1 MKKIWWG
8 SPLSWQTYD
17 VYWMSLSHILFGLRF
32 FENVLKTIFRNVL
45 IPESVNFSR
54 RDSVQLLADAQWSY
68 YGTRMKEKRRYDH
81 SLTSYLRKFAK
92 NQFSSDFKGFLQITL
107 QGEVVP
113 HFLLRPC
120 GIIWPLRIRQRRNF
134 VNDIFQKFVARLPFG
149 LQCPIKVHIVAFL

>member
-1 MKKIWWG
+1 MSSKIMKKIWWG

-17 VYWMSLSHILFGLRF
+17 VYWMSLSRILFGLRF

-68 YGTRMKEKRRYDH
+68 YDTRMKEKRNMTTPWQVVWEN
-81 SLTSYLRKFAK
+81 LQK
-92 NQFSSDFKGFLQITL
+92 NQFLINFYGFSLTTL
-107 QGEVVP
+107 QGEVVS

-120 GIIWPLRIRQRRNF
+120 PIIWPLRIRQQLNGICTIKINRFRN
-134 VNDIFQKFVARLPFG
+134 
-149 LQCPIKVHIVAFL
+149 

>member
-1 MKKIWWG
+1 
-8 SPLSWQTYD
+8 
-17 VYWMSLSHILFGLRF
+17 MSLSHILFGLRF

-92 NQFSSDFKGFLQITL
+92 KSVFDQFLWFFANNFARRGRISFFIAS
-107 QGEVVP
+107 VP
-113 HFLLRPC
+113 HNMTIAHP
-120 GIIWPLRIRQRRNF
+120 PTVERNLY
-134 VNDIFQKFVARLPFG
+134 D
-149 LQCPIKVHIVAFL
+149 